1 MKKIVT
7 RFLAFV
13 VIVSLFTSP
22 AIAASLPTVPSN
34 KPTTSEPGRE
44 EVKKAFD
51 EFNGLSHKEK
61 KNRFKEAKKLF
72 KEYRAAKK
80 AHRDDDQETNTILL
94 AILAILLPPLAVY
107 LKEGEI
113 NVKFWID
120 LALVL
125 LVFFSFFLWIF
136 PVAYA
141 LLVVFDVL

>member
-7 RFLAFV
+7 RFLSLA

-22 AIAASLPTVPSN
+22 AIAASLPTVPAN
-34 KPTTSEPGRE
+34 KPATSEPGRE

-51 EFNGLSHKEK
+51 EFNTLSHKEK
-61 KNRFKEAKKLF
+61 KSRFKEAKKLY

-80 AHRDDDQETNTILL
+80 AHREDDETNTILL